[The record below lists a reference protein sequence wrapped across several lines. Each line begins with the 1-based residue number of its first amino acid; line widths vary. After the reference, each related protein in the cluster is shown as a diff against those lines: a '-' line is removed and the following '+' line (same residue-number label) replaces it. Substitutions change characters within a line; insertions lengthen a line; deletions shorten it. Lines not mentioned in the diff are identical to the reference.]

1 MKRIKKIKA
10 WLFGVQYRLTVI
22 VKGKTINH
30 YGINRRLLTKMG
42 KNTLGAEY
50 WSLYKTGPFGLPER
64 EVDFGFGYSR
74 EEAEKE

>member
-30 YGINRRLLTKMG
+30 YGINRKLLTKMG

-64 EVDFGFGYSR
+64 EVDFGYSR

>member
-22 VKGKTINH
+22 
-30 YGINRRLLTKMG
+30 
-42 KNTLGAEY
+42 GAEY

-64 EVDFGFGYSR
+64 EVDFGYSR